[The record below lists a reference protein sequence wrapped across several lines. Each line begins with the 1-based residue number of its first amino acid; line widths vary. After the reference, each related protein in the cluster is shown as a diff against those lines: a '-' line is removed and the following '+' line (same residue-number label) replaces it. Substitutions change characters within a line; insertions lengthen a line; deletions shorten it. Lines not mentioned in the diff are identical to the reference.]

1 MKIERLAPF
10 ADVLLLRPTVH
21 RDDRGFFLEI
31 FHLDR
36 MEKALESSVPSA
48 TFPNFVQD
56 NHSRSNKG
64 VLRGIHFQ
72 RAPHGQAKLVRV
84 ARGRVFDV
92 AVDLRA
98 NSPTFGKWAGME
110 LSDDDHAQ
118 LYIPQGYGHAFLVLE
133 DNTDFIYKTSDYYAP
148 ASEGSVAWNDPSI
161 GIDWPFKAFGIETP
175 VLSGKDKAAPALAEL
190 TPL

>member
-1 MKIERLAPF
+1 MKIDRLGPF
-10 ADVLLLRPTVH
+10 KDALVIRPTVH
-21 RDDRGFFLEI
+21 RDDRGFFLES
-31 FHLDR
+31 FHGERL
-36 MEKALESSVPSA
+36 ASGIAAAGLPVSLPSL
-48 TFPNFVQD
+48 VQD

-98 NSPTFGKWAGME
+98 NSPTFGQWAGMV
-110 LSDDDHAQ
+110 LSDEDHAQ

-133 DNTDFIYKTSDYYAP
+133 DHTDFIYKTSDYYAP
-148 ASEGSVAWNDPSI
+148 NSEGAVAWNDPSI
-161 GIDWPFKAFGIETP
+161 GIDWPFKAFGIEAP

-190 TPL
+190 KPL

>member
-1 MKIERLAPF
+1 MKIEQLAPF
-10 ADVLLLRPTVH
+10 ADVLILRPTVH
-21 RDDRGFFLEI
+21 RDDRGFFLES

-36 MEKALESSVPSA
+36 MEKALESSVPGA
-48 TFPNFVQD
+48 AFPSFVQD

-98 NSPTFGKWAGME
+98 NSPTFGQWAGME

-133 DNTDFIYKTSDYYAP
+133 DSTDFIYKTSDYYAP
-148 ASEGSVAWNDPSI
+148 NSEGSVAWNDPSI

-175 VLSGKDKAAPALAEL
+175 VLSGKDKAAPSLAEL

>member
-10 ADVLLLRPTVH
+10 ADVLILRPIVH
-21 RDDRGFFLEI
+21 RDDRGFFLES

-36 MEKALESSVPSA
+36 MEKALESSAPGA

-98 NSPTFGKWAGME
+98 NSPTFGQWAGMV
-110 LSDDDHAQ
+110 LSDEDHAQ

-148 ASEGSVAWNDPSI
+148 NSEGAVAWNDPSI
-161 GIDWPFKAFGIETP
+161 GIDWSFKAFGIETP
-175 VLSGKDKAAPALAEL
+175 VLSGKDKAAPVLAEL
-190 TPL
+190 SPL

>member
-1 MKIERLAPF
+1 MKIDRLGPF
-10 ADVLLLRPTVH
+10 QDALVIRPTVH
-21 RDDRGFFLEI
+21 RDDRGFFLES
-31 FHLDR
+31 FHGERL
-36 MEKALESSVPSA
+36 ASGIAAAGFPVSLPSL
-48 TFPNFVQD
+48 VQD

>member
-1 MKIERLAPF
+1 LKIERLGPF
-10 ADVLLLRPTVH
+10 PDAFVIRSDVH
-21 RDDRGFFLEI
+21 QDGRGFVFESYHAKRFDEEISLHHPCTVFPRFL
-31 FHLDR
+31 
-36 MEKALESSVPSA
+36 
-48 TFPNFVQD
+48 QD

-72 RAPHGQAKLVRV
+72 RAPHAQAKLVRV

-110 LSDDDHAQ
+110 LSDEDHAQ

-133 DNTDFIYKTSDYYAP
+133 DHTDFFYKTSDYYAP
-148 ASEGSVAWNDPSI
+148 NSEGAVAWNDPSI
-161 GIDWPFKAFGIETP
+161 GIDWPFKAFGIEAP
-175 VLSGKDKAAPALAEL
+175 VLSGKDKAAPSLAEL

>member
-1 MKIERLAPF
+1 MKIDRLGPF
-10 ADVLLLRPTVH
+10 KDALVIRPTVH
-21 RDDRGFFLEI
+21 RDDRGFFLES
-31 FHLDR
+31 FHGERL
-36 MEKALESSVPSA
+36 ASGIAAAGLPVSLPSL
-48 TFPNFVQD
+48 VQD

-98 NSPTFGKWAGME
+98 NSPTFGQWAGMV
-110 LSDDDHAQ
+110 LSDEDHAQ

-133 DNTDFIYKTSDYYAP
+133 DHTDFIYKTSDYSAP
-148 ASEGSVAWNDPSI
+148 NSEGAVAWNDPSI
-161 GIDWPFKAFGIETP
+161 GIDWPFKAFGIEAP

-190 TPL
+190 KPL